1 MKEQIVLRLSRVDK
15 EYLQQ
20 EADKKRIPLSTY
32 VRSTILSKDDE

>member
-1 MKEQIVLRLSRVDK
+1 MNDKIVLRLSRVDK

-20 EADKKRIPLSTY
+20 EADKMRIPLSTY